1 MIPMVFD
8 LGMAIKVSVLAMFF
22 LLAACGSN
30 MSDLSDDKL
39 RKEVYAC
46 DYAVNLS
53 PSDAIVCGNYHREC
67 KRRLKDESRFV
78 CN

>member
-8 LGMAIKVSVLAMFF
+8 LGMAIKVLVLVMAS
-22 LLAACGSN
+22 LLVACGNN
-30 MSDLSDDKL
+30 MSNLSDDEL
-39 RKEVYAC
+39 REKVYVC
-46 DYAVNLS
+46 DYALNLS